1 MIDPSK
7 LRRNELP
14 VSILPEARK
23 HEPVIVFFYAPLCGW
38 CEKMKP
44 DWKEFTKKSPIK
56 FSEVSAGNMYNYDPS
71 PDEESVRGYPT
82 VRLYNKGKLVKEYD
96 GDRSHKDILK
106 FVNKHVKQKKANKK
120 NLLLVRARKGNQIN
134 SNLIKKITKGKK
146 KRSRRGTK
154 KKRVG
159 K

>member
-1 MIDPSK
+1 MINLSLLK
-7 LRRNELP
+7 KNELP
-14 VSILPEARK
+14 VATLPEARMK
-23 HEPVIVFFYAPLCGW
+23 EPVIVFFFAPLCGW

-44 DWKEFTKKSPIK
+44 DWKKFTKNSPIK
-56 FSEVSAGNMYNYDPS
+56 FSEVSAGDMHNYNPS

-106 FVNKHVKQKKANKK
+106 FVNKHIKQKKTNKK

-146 KRSRRGTK
+146 RKTKRGTK
-154 KKRVG
+154 KRRAG

>member
-1 MIDPSK
+1 MINLSK
-7 LRRNELP
+7 LRKNELP
-14 VSILPEARK
+14 VSTLPEARTK
-23 HEPVIVFFYAPLCGW
+23 EPVIVFFFAPLCGW

-56 FSEVSAGNMYNYDPS
+56 FSEVSTGDMHNYNPS

-106 FVNKHVKQKKANKK
+106 FVNKHIKQKKANKK

-146 KRSRRGTK
+146 RKTKRGTK
-154 KKRVG
+154 KRRVG

>member
-56 FSEVSAGNMYNYDPS
+56 FSEVSAGNMYNYNPS

-146 KRSRRGTK
+146 KRTKRGTK
-154 KKRVG
+154 KKIVG

>member
-1 MIDPSK
+1 MINLNSLK
-7 LRRNELP
+7 KNELL
-14 VSILPEARK
+14 VSTLPEARK
-23 HEPVIVFFYAPLCGW
+23 KEPVIVFFFAPLCGW

-44 DWKEFTKKSPIK
+44 DWKKFTKNSPIK
-56 FSEVSAGNMYNYDPS
+56 FSEVSASDMHNYNPS

-106 FVNKHVKQKKANKK
+106 FVNKHIKQKKANKK
-120 NLLLVRARKGNQIN
+120 NLLLIRARKGNKIN

-146 KRSRRGTK
+146 NRRKKGTK
-154 KKRVG
+154 KKISG